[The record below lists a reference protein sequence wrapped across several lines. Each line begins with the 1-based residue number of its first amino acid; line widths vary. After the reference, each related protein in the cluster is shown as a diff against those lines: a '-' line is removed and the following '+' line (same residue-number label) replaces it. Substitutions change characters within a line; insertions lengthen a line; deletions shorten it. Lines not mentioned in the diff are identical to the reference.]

1 MPDDATKY
9 DGTTEW
15 ATETCEDQVCDGMRF
30 SHLSCGCAVATS

>member
-15 ATETCEDQVCDGMRF
+15 ATETCEDQVCDGMCF
-30 SHLSCGCAVATS
+30 SRLCSGYAVDNS